1 MATSISSGAMQERA
15 NFRAMILF
23 SCFNILCFAFPAHW
37 MWSDI
42 GFLKNLGAI
51 DCAGSGSIHIAGG
64 FSGMLN
70 NYAKIKNKKRCS
82 FWYAFFSGAL
92 GAYLLKP
99 RIGYKGQ
106 NERIAMGNAKNSC
119 AGLFMIWWGT
129 QAFNSG
135 R

>member
-1 MATSISSGAMQERA
+1 
-15 NFRAMILF
+15 
-23 SCFNILCFAFPAHW
+23 

-42 GFLKNLGAI
+42 GFLKYLGAI
-51 DCAGSGSIHIAGG
+51 DCAGSGCIHIAGG
-64 FSGMLN
+64 FSG
-70 NYAKIKNKKRCS
+70 AV
-82 FWYAFFSGAL
+82 